1 MTASNVTLK
10 IVDPVTSPE
19 YTHLKE
25 LEQSVSAITELSE
38 ALSGTEYSNL
48 VSILSERLSGTFE
61 RVYLDAVRYIG
72 Q

>member
-19 YTHLKE
+19 YIHLKD

-61 RVYLDAVRYIG
+61 RVYLDAVRHIG